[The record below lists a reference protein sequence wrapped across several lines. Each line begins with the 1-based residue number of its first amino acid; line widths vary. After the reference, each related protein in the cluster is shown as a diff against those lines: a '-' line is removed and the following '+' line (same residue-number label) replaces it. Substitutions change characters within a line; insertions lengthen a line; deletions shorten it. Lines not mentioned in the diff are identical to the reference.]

1 MKKEDSPSRLID
13 GRIKELNEVAFK
25 ALIRAAA
32 SLNGSSSKKRN
43 ELKREYFI
51 LGSTDCSRPAYSDRC
66 RVEVF

>member
-32 SLNGSSSKKRN
+32 SLNGSSSKKK
-43 ELKREYFI
+43 KRAK
-51 LGSTDCSRPAYSDRC
+51 T
-66 RVEVF
+66 